1 MGLPWISHSF
11 PIKTSI
17 FLWFSHGF
25 PPKVS
30 MVKIHGPVLQSWMR
44 LGILHISVT
53 SDATK
58 FGDGFIQP
66 AIKNIHDIP
75 WWSSCGDGRLI
86 GWTPHDFSKSLMHAL
101 GWRHLYFSEPCSLF
115 LSLQLRFNGC
125 SWCSSH
131 CAPADVLSSLPLF
144 IRLWDSMSKGS
155 ILFTCAMDAMDAMDA
170 MKLDGMN
177 VVTVHPTMADTFLAH
192 VWLSLKTCL
201 RRLCVLESQGAE
213 SSSCAIPHKH
223 YLYLSLSIYLARLSF
238 GFFWQSLA
246 LKNPSPNVMRAAHL
260 LQGLVPHLNLP
271 RHPSEIETAHPAHS
285 AIL

>member
-1 MGLPWISHSF
+1 MDRSCNRGWDLGSS
-11 PIKTSI
+11 TS
-17 FLWFSHGF
+17 
-25 PPKVS
+25 VS
-30 MVKIHGPVLQSWMR
+30 PQMLQNLGMVLFNRPS
-44 LGILHISVT
+44 
-53 SDATK
+53 
-58 FGDGFIQP
+58 
-66 AIKNIHDIP
+66 KNIHDIP

-155 ILFTCAMDAMDAMDA
+155 ILFTCAMDAMDAM
-170 MKLDGMN
+170 KLDGMN

-223 YLYLSLSIYLARLSF
+223 YLYLSLSIYLASF
-238 GFFWQSLA
+238 IFWILLAKPCAEKSESERHESCAPSARPRSTSQSSSAPIRNWDSSPGSLGYP
-246 LKNPSPNVMRAAHL
+246 LK
-260 LQGLVPHLNLP
+260 GG
-271 RHPSEIETAHPAHS
+271 HPSTLKDTCDGRTGSKLPNNWVLHPQ
-285 AIL
+285 